1 MPEFPNLPMAEP
13 NFYYYLDPRLVLDM
27 TGISQQTVAKFDRP
41 LHAEQWR
48 AHPDRPAMMLFHDRD
63 IALQPDF
70 IDRLFDALPPDYKTV
85 SANQLIGYEHA
96 QVDSASADGWAVLFG
111 YDESYCQYFRNHGSS
126 WSIWLSDS
134 LQENLQSLHNLVVS
148 IEGKQRATL
157 STTDFVRESLKID
170 LPPGLGSLKWNL
182 RPVR

>member
-96 QVDSASADGWAVLFG
+96 QVDSASADGGLSCSAIMNPIAIIPEPRFVVEHLA
-111 YDESYCQYFRNHGSS
+111 FR
-126 WSIWLSDS
+126 
-134 LQENLQSLHNLVVS
+134 
-148 IEGKQRATL
+148 
-157 STTDFVRESLKID
+157 
-170 LPPGLGSLKWNL
+170 LPPRKLTISSQLGCFHRWEAT
-182 RPVR
+182 RHTEHD